1 MLIHLCLVC
10 DFFCSTMAEL
20 SACNRDENIG
30 AEKVQGKRLRLF
42 FSGEIMPLQQQGFP
56 HTPIWYMYPTFFCS
70 FSSFSFCQN
79 IYQILYRMYLP
90 NPGLIDSINIFK
102 EKREQSER
110 SVRISSEKS
119 QGNESQ
125 MLPSKY

>member
-1 MLIHLCLVC
+1 
-10 DFFCSTMAEL
+10 
-20 SACNRDENIG
+20 
-30 AEKVQGKRLRLF
+30 
-42 FSGEIMPLQQQGFP
+42 
-56 HTPIWYMYPTFFCS
+56 
-70 FSSFSFCQN
+70 
-79 IYQILYRMYLP
+79 MYLP